1 MSEKPFFIQA
11 GDLLLVRGTNPMS
24 KPIALGQKL
33 LKPFHATSSHILI
46 SIADGIYI
54 HATKDK
60 GVHITTF
67 KEVLPTIKDNWKAIR
82 LKNITDEQQDKLTKS
97 VLHYMGQDY
106 NSKFFVSSETSSFC
120 SELATKI
127 YNKAMISILGDK
139 KAKNV
144 IPADFDK
151 EANIQEEWKDIT
163 LETKKC
169 FDNFDS
175 KEIDIAYLVYKR
187 TMSLITYRREMHKM
201 LDDIF
206 LNTDLV
212 SKDFQDNYRNI
223 KQNVANKLVM
233 PYWDE
238 NFKKEDDS

>member
-1 MSEKPFFIQA
+1 MPEKTFFIQA

-33 LKPFHATSSHILI
+33 IKPFHATSSHILI

-54 HATKDK
+54 HATGDK

-67 KEVLPTIKDNWKAIR
+67 KEELPTVKDNWKAIR
-82 LKNITDEQQDKLTKS
+82 LKNITDEELENLVKS

-106 NSKFFVSSETSSFC
+106 NSKFFVGSETSSFC
-120 SELATKI
+120 SELAAKI
-127 YNKAMISILGDK
+127 YKKANISILGDK
-139 KAKNV
+139 EAQNV

-151 EANIQEEWKDIT
+151 EANIQEEWEDIT
-163 LETKKC
+163 IKTKEC
-169 FDNFDS
+169 FNKLDS
-175 KEIDIAYLVYKR
+175 KEIDIAYFLYKR
-187 TMSLITYRREMHKM
+187 TMNLVTQRRQTHKM

-212 SKDFQDNYRNI
+212 SDDFKEEYRNI
-223 KQNVANKLVM
+223 KQNVADKLVM

-238 NFKKEDDS
+238 NFKKEKDS